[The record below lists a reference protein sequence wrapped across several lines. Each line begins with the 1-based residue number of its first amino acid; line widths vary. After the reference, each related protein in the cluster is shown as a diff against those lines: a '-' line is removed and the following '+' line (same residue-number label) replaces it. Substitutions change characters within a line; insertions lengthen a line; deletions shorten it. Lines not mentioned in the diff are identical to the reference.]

1 MKEVS
6 SFSHSW
12 LIRNASIH
20 TYGTAYQSCFVP
32 LANRIC
38 YADSVVYVCVFTYI
52 ITVHTILYGMS
63 HRHEFWSRN
72 LPIQCLYVT
81 ALHLCICIY
90 GTTEVYQY
98 MSLSNACV
106 YRTIG
111 VWLGKSLNVSR
122 RLVLTLSQQRECV
135 VMTWVTMGFCLS
147 KCSYQN
153 TELSDEW
160 S

>member
-1 MKEVS
+1 MN
-6 SFSHSW
+6 FD
-12 LIRNASIH
+12 LATCLYNAYMSLPY
-20 TYGTAYQSCFVP
+20 TY
-32 LANRIC
+32 
-38 YADSVVYVCVFTYI
+38 VYV
-52 ITVHTILYGMS
+52 
-63 HRHEFWSRN
+63 R
-72 LPIQCLYVT
+72 
-81 ALHLCICIY
+81 IY
-90 GTTEVYQY
+90 RTTEVYQY